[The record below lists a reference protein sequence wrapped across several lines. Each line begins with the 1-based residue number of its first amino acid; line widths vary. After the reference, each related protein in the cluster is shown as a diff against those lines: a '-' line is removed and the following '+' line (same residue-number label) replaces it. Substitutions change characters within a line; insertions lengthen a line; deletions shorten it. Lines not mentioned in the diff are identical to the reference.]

1 MKVRSSVKRICKHC
15 TTVRRRG
22 VLFVTCKKDPKHKQ
36 RQGFHLEAAQS
47 LCGAAPCSSH
57 PGCDAAGAPPLG
69 AVAGANLGA
78 MRVHG
83 AVHRMYGQANVLQ
96 WGAVQQLMY
105 RPSSLLHELRN
116 PSE

>member
-36 RQGFHLEAAQS
+36 RQGFHSEAAQALS
-47 LCGAAPCSSH
+47 VEPCSSH
-57 PGCDAAGAPPLG
+57 AAGAPLLTAM
-69 AVAGANLGA
+69 AVGGQAA

-83 AVHRMYGQANVLQ
+83 AVQQMYGQVNVLQ
-96 WGAVQQLMY
+96 LGAVQQLMY
-105 RPSSLLHELRN
+105 RPSSFLLDLNNARK
-116 PSE
+116 